1 MARTLLRSPNDGH
14 DFFFGDIGSLGLNP
28 LYFKKLPYSPGR
40 DLVSVVD
47 IFHAPLVVYVSKDS
61 PYKTVGEL
69 IAAAR
74 KSPGK
79 LTFATPGAGGPMW
92 IGAEQLGVRA
102 GTKLLHVPFK
112 EMGPLLTA
120 VATGEVDM
128 MVTSAATAR
137 PVLDRLRPLAVTDS
151 GRLAE
156 LPAIPT
162 VQEAMNLD
170 VQVVAWAMLVAA
182 RGTPRRIVEKVRAD
196 ALTAMKKPEFSG
208 KTKLFGLNPSKEMTV
223 DQLDAF
229 IVSESEKYAPA
240 VKASGVFYGTGYEV
254 HGFDNVRAFY
264 EERMRTFQGQG
275 FYADDFLVNDDVM
288 VARGWFKGS
297 PRGFFFGAQASGKP
311 MLFRLTLWVD
321 FDADGLVRGESAY
334 FDGKEFARQAEHG
347 YELLADGDQKP

>member
-1 MARTLLRSPNDGH
+1 MNLTRRMIALGASLLPLASAIGQTSGQASDYPKRPVKIIVPYGPGSAADVVARLLGEGLSQIWGQTVTVENRPGASGVIGVQTLLRSPNDGH

-92 IGAEQLGVRA
+92 IGAEQLGVKA

-120 VATGEVDM
+120 VAIGEVDL

-240 VKASGVFYGTGYEV
+240 VKASGVSNE
-254 HGFDNVRAFY
+254 
-264 EERMRTFQGQG
+264 
-275 FYADDFLVNDDVM
+275 
-288 VARGWFKGS
+288 
-297 PRGFFFGAQASGKP
+297 
-311 MLFRLTLWVD
+311 
-321 FDADGLVRGESAY
+321 
-334 FDGKEFARQAEHG
+334 
-347 YELLADGDQKP
+347 

>member
-1 MARTLLRSPNDGH
+1 MNLTRRMIALGASLLLLASAIGQTSGQASDYPKRPVKIIVPYGPGSAADVVARLLGEGLSQIWGQTVTVENRPGASGVIGVQTLLRSPNDGH

-92 IGAEQLGVRA
+92 IGAEQLGVKA

-120 VATGEVDM
+120 VATGEVDL

-240 VKASGVFYGTGYEV
+240 VKASGVSNE
-254 HGFDNVRAFY
+254 
-264 EERMRTFQGQG
+264 
-275 FYADDFLVNDDVM
+275 
-288 VARGWFKGS
+288 
-297 PRGFFFGAQASGKP
+297 
-311 MLFRLTLWVD
+311 
-321 FDADGLVRGESAY
+321 
-334 FDGKEFARQAEHG
+334 
-347 YELLADGDQKP
+347 

>member
-1 MARTLLRSPNDGH
+1 MIALGASLLPLASAIGQTSGQASDYPKRPVKIIVPYGPGSAADVVARLLGEGLSQIWGQTVTVENRPGASGVIGVQTLLRSPNDGH

-240 VKASGVFYGTGYEV
+240 VKASGVSNE
-254 HGFDNVRAFY
+254 
-264 EERMRTFQGQG
+264 
-275 FYADDFLVNDDVM
+275 
-288 VARGWFKGS
+288 
-297 PRGFFFGAQASGKP
+297 
-311 MLFRLTLWVD
+311 
-321 FDADGLVRGESAY
+321 
-334 FDGKEFARQAEHG
+334 
-347 YELLADGDQKP
+347 